1 MTTKDEPKPS
11 PWVAAAKIGTESKT
25 LWQSIIATA
34 LWSVAQAYG
43 VLIPYEAL
51 VALILAIGGKE
62 AAGKFRA
69 PVKPKDAQK
78 A

>member
-1 MTTKDEPKPS
+1 MSASKSNPL
-11 PWVAAAKIGTESKT
+11 VHAAKLGAESKT
-25 LWQSIIATA
+25 LWQSLVGAA
-34 LWSVAQAYG
+34 LWSVANAHG
-43 VLIPYEAL
+43 VLIPYEVL